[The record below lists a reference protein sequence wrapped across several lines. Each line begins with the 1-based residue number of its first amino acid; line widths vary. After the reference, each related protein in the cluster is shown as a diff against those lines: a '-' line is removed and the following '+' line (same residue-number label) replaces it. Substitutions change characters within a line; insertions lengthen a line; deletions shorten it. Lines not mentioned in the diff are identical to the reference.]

1 MEKYLLDLAEDS
13 LDQIRDIEGADVKIG
28 SRTEMVFVLGFKQ
41 YMDLLETVKRLRDE
55 LKKEQE

>member
-1 MEKYLLDLAEDS
+1 MKKYLLDLAEDS
-13 LDQIRDIEGADVKIG
+13 LDQIRDIEGADVRIG

-55 LKKEQE
+55 LKKGQE